1 MAAIKSVN
9 RSASVALAPDSPYM
23 AAGTMAGAVDLSF
36 SSSANLEIFKL
47 DFQSEDHDLPVV
59 GECQSSER
67 FNRLAWGRN
76 GSGSDTYGL
85 GLIAGGLVDGNI
97 DILNPLSL
105 IRSEASESALVG
117 HLSRHKGP
125 VRGLE
130 FNSITPNLLA
140 SGADDGE
147 ICIWDLA
154 APAEP
159 SHFPPLKGTGS
170 ASQGEIS
177 YVSWNCRVQHI
188 LASTS
193 SNGITVVWDLKKQKP
208 AISFGDSIRRRCSV
222 LQWHPDVAT
231 QLVVA
236 SDEDGSPSLRLWDM
250 RNIIEPVKE
259 YVGHTKG
266 VIGMSWCPNDSS
278 YLLTCAKDNRT
289 ICWDTVTAEIV
300 CELPAGTN
308 WNFDVHWYPRM
319 PGVISASSFD
329 GKIGIYNIE
338 GCSRYTAGDS
348 DFGRA
353 KLRAP
358 KWCERPVGASYG
370 FGGKLVSFRPKLH
383 AAGASEVFL
392 HNLVTE
398 DSLVSRSSEFES
410 AIQNG
415 EKSLLKALCD
425 KKSQE
430 SESEDDRETWGFLK
444 VMFEEDG
451 TARTRMLAHLGFSV
465 PIEEKDAVQENGLN
479 QEINAI
485 RLDDTPTDKVGYEN
499 NKEAT
504 IFSADDGE
512 DFFNN
517 LPSPKADASLAPS
530 GDDLDLGNSALIA
543 EEISQEPETL
553 EESADPSFDDS
564 IQHALVVGDYK
575 GAVAQCISAN
585 KIADA
590 LVIAH
595 AGGTSLWENTRDQYL
610 KLSAS
615 PYLKIV
621 SAMVNNDL
629 LTLVNTRPLKYWKE
643 TLALL
648 CTFAPS
654 EEWSM
659 LCNSLASKLIA
670 AGNTLA
676 ATLCYICAGNID
688 KTVEIWSRSL
698 STESEGKSYIDLLQD
713 LMEKTIV
720 LALASGQ
727 KQFSAS
733 LCKLVEKY
741 AEILASQGLLTTA
754 LEYLKLLGSD
764 DLSPELT
771 IIRDRIALSM
781 EPEKEAKTPAFENT
795 QQQGGS
801 FYGAQHPGFGVA
813 DAPHTYYKGAV
824 AQQMN
829 QSVPGSLYS
838 ENNQQPIDSS
848 YGRGFGA
855 PSPYQPSPP
864 PPAYQPAPLPQ
875 MFVPTPTPQ
884 APETN
889 FAPPPPHAA
898 ASQQPTRPFVPANVP
913 MLRNAEQYQQ
923 PTLGSQLY
931 PGTANPAYNPV
942 QPPTGSQGPITAQ
955 TGAIPGHRMPQAV
968 APGPAPMGFRPV
980 HSGVAQRPGIGSMQ
994 SPSPTQPASLQP
1006 AVVPAAPPPTVQT
1019 VDTSN
1024 VPAHHRP
1031 VITTLTRLFKETS
1044 EALGGARANPARKRE
1059 IEDNSRK
1066 IGALFAKLNSGD
1078 ISENASDK
1086 LFKLCQALDMNDFST
1101 ALQIQVLLTTS
1112 EWDECNFWLATLKRM
1127 IKTRQGVGVRS
1138 S

>member
-36 SSSANLEIFKL
+36 SSSACLEVFKL

-97 DILNPLSL
+97 DIWNPLSL
-105 IRSEASESALVG
+105 IRSEASENALVG

-130 FNSITPNLLA
+130 FNSIAPNLLA

-154 APAEP
+154 APLEP

-259 YVGHTKG
+259 FVGHTKG

-289 ICWDTVTAEIV
+289 ICWNTVTAEIV

-308 WNFDVHWYPRM
+308 WNFDVHWYPWM

-338 GCSRYTAGDS
+338 GCSRYTAGDN

-358 KWCERPVGASYG
+358 KWCERPVGASFG
-370 FGGKLVSFRPKLH
+370 FGGKLVSFCPKLP
-383 AAGASEVFL
+383 AAGASQVFL

-398 DSLVSRSSEFES
+398 D
-410 AIQNG
+410 
-415 EKSLLKALCD
+415 K
-425 KKSQE
+425 
-430 SESEDDRETWGFLK
+430 SESVDDRETWGFLK

-465 PIEEKDAVQENGLN
+465 PIEEKDAEQENGLN
-479 QEINAI
+479 QQINAI
-485 RLDDTPTDKVGYEN
+485 RLDDTPTDKEGYEN

-530 GDDLDLGNSALIA
+530 GDNLDLGNSAPIV

-564 IQHALVVGDYK
+564 IQRALVLGDYK

-610 KLSAS
+610 KLSPS

-621 SAMVNNDL
+621 AAMVNNDL

-659 LCNSLASKLIA
+659 LCNSLASKLMA

-688 KTVEIWSRSL
+688 KTVEIWSTSL
-698 STESEGKSYIDLLQD
+698 SAEREGKSYIDLLQD

-720 LALASGQ
+720 LALANGQ

-733 LCKLVEKY
+733 FCKLVEKY

-781 EPEKEAKTPAFENT
+781 KPEKEAKTPAFDNT
-795 QQQGGS
+795 QQQGGT
-801 FYGAQHPGFGVA
+801 FYGAKNPGFGVA
-813 DAPHTYYKGAV
+813 DASHPYYQGAA
-824 AQQMN
+824 AQQMH
-829 QSVPGSLYS
+829 QSVAEGSYT
-838 ENNQQPIDSS
+838 ENYQQPIDSS

-855 PSPYQPSPP
+855 PASFQPSP
-864 PPAYQPAPLPQ
+864 PPAYQPAPPPQ
-875 MFVPTPTPQ
+875 MFIPTPTPQ
-884 APETN
+884 APHTN
-889 FAPPPPHAA
+889 FTPLPPHA

-931 PGTANPAYNPV
+931 PGTANPAYNTV

-955 TGAIPGHRMPQAV
+955 VGTIPGHRMPQVV
-968 APGPAPMGFRPV
+968 APGPTPNGFRPV

-994 SPSPTQPASLQP
+994 PPNTTQPASLQA

-1086 LFKLCQALDMNDFST
+1086 LFKLCQALDINDFST

-1127 IKTRQGVGVRS
+1127 IKTRQGAAGCLLQCTQKRLRETEQQGFVSLPKFTITGS
-1138 S
+1138 QQY